1 MDKGNKLHAVSEPKS
16 DPPKHEKDQPLS
28 RKLETS
34 GRLQGKPEKK
44 KPQLVKRKS
53 ANEVK
58 NVKVILQAST
68 GGEKQLKSSLHTKAI
83 KTKKHVKFTA
93 NIEHHDQKLRALRVR
108 VICRK
113 FAYKW
118 IRFTYGRI
126 RPSVARSHHYNKLLA
141 SCMKQWKEFWW
152 TSCKE
157 WKLIVRAD
165 YHSRRYWKNWCAT
178 YKTTVSNYHLNLIA
192 LHHWAEVLLKRYLKE
207 RRRKERL
214 KLLSDSLYCEQLL
227 RKSIKIWYSRLH
239 RRLDIKSRFDRI
251 SAIGCTIL
259 KRRFFI
265 LWKLYIARKHRKCDL
280 HSKAWT
286 HYEIHITKLT
296 FDALRLYAVKKRLH
310 RYRTIEADDFQAFK
324 LQEKY
329 WNKWILRCEQ
339 SDDLK
344 RYASYKLARNQY
356 RNRIKR
362 QTWNHWRQYVSWK
375 RTRKQQYVKAEAFFI
390 LKALPRYFQRL
401 KLYVEIRRIK
411 FERQVEA
418 IRLNNEILQAK
429 MFYKWLTLYH
439 LNQDVK
445 VMLESAICHHQQ
457 HMLTTVFN
465 KWKRTAYEAKDLHAK
480 YDLALSIRNHK
491 ALKQTFQHWRNSKNM
506 LLARK
511 HRMELAIKRY
521 RLRCISK
528 CWKGWIKYTLER
540 KRKYKEYFKA
550 NHHYSVALLSKTM
563 DEWKSY
569 NVLWGE
575 INTKV
580 ADLAASKRILLLRDG
595 FKQWRVAIRT
605 IKELKA
611 IETECNKIYHK
622 NLLRKVLSNWYNY
635 LSERTIEKQ
644 MQRTKLEEARI
655 QLKASK
661 LARIFSHW
669 RISKNEIVK
678 MRQKM
683 EIVVNYD
690 NRKCLRNAFMK
701 WNKYVK
707 LCFRK
712 EVMVRQQIVH
722 YTITIYFKY
731 FSLWKKQ
738 YNQSIYQKEA
748 TALSLWQWTL
758 MLQKK
763 AFKAWLG
770 YTKYKKDKAARFSK
784 ATEMRKQ
791 YLLKTGIVAWLRI
804 GDEIAQQKK
813 LAVSKRESESLYRI
827 YHVVYKFA
835 RHWMFVTFSKQPTVR
850 NLSAIPVPP
859 LLIEDEGT
867 SSNEKLEVTES
878 FPSLQYLRDKQ
889 VKRRRPRIPDY
900 LHSEYSNA
908 SNETAAVRLAAVK
921 NRKVARIPS
930 HLGKNEAL
938 VRTLD
943 EIDANILPRKTPQ
956 PLIKE
961 IPVPVHDYLDPVELK
976 TDRDQLSHKIS
987 DSSSYQYVNKDG
999 AKNKGLPRA
1008 INPVKLKTDR
1018 NQLSRKKSDSSS
1030 YQFIDEGAENKNL
1043 HYEINPTEQKTYGN
1057 RLSQKTLDSS
1067 LYQFINKEGAENKS
1081 LQWEIL
1087 QIKDELQDF
1096 ERLKLEYNC
1105 CIESRRDIL
1114 NRLEQETND
1123 DRVIDLDGRLK
1134 QINMLLDTQK
1144 AKLECNRPR
1153 IQQLL
1158 SHIRTLLRQHSTS

>member
-34 GRLQGKPEKK
+34 RRLQGKPEKK

-192 LHHWAEVLLKRYLKE
+192 LHHWAEVLLKR
-207 RRRKERL
+207 
-214 KLLSDSLYCEQLL
+214 
-227 RKSIKIWYSRLH
+227 
-239 RRLDIKSRFDRI
+239 
-251 SAIGCTIL
+251 
-259 KRRFFI
+259 
-265 LWKLYIARKHRKCDL
+265 
-280 HSKAWT
+280 
-286 HYEIHITKLT
+286 KLT

-324 LQEKY
+324 KSNQTA
-329 WNKWILRCEQ
+329 
-339 SDDLK
+339 DLE
-344 RYASYKLARNQY
+344 SLE
-356 RNRIKR
+356 
-362 QTWNHWRQYVSWK
+362 T
-375 RTRKQQYVKAEAFFI
+375 QQYVKAEAFFI
-390 LKALPRYFQRL
+390 LKALPS
-401 KLYVEIRRIK
+401 
-411 FERQVEA
+411 
-418 IRLNNEILQAK
+418 EILQAK

-445 VMLESAICHHQQ
+445 VMLES
-457 HMLTTVFN
+457 
-465 KWKRTAYEAKDLHAK
+465 
-480 YDLALSIRNHK
+480 DLALSIRNHK

-506 LLARK
+506 LLASGFMDESFYCRK

-712 EVMVRQQIVH
+712 E
-722 YTITIYFKY
+722 
-731 FSLWKKQ
+731 
-738 YNQSIYQKEA
+738 
-748 TALSLWQWTL
+748 
-758 MLQKK
+758 

-784 ATEMRKQ
+784 ATEMRQQ

-835 RHWMFVTFSKQPTVR
+835 RHWMYVTFSKQPTVR

-943 EIDANILPRKTPQ
+943 AIDANILPRKTPQ

-1018 NQLSRKKSDSSS
+1018 DQLSRKKSDSSS

-1043 HYEINPTEQKTYGN
+1043 PYEINPTEQKTYGN
-1057 RLSQKTLDSS
+1057 QLSQKTLDSS

-1134 QINMLLDTQK
+1134 QINMLLDIQK